1 VALAAEADENAR
13 RLRVNG
19 MKYIRLKWNHTNP
32 DEPVWIFSE
41 LDHAGK
47 EVRKIE
53 CFRNGFCDVAT
64 ASGSS
69 GSAALI
75 SMPLPEL
82 SVLARDPQIRGV
94 EITSEEFEHVWTT
107 RKFSGPEEAL

>member
-1 VALAAEADENAR
+1 
-13 RLRVNG
+13 

-41 LDHAGK
+41 LDSDGK

-64 ASGSS
+64 ATSSS
-69 GSAALI
+69 GTAALVTL
-75 SMPLPEL
+75 PLPDL
-82 SVLARDPQIRGV
+82 KALARRDPEFEPV
-94 EITSEEFEHVWTT
+94 EITKVQFEEVWTT
-107 RKFSGPEEAL
+107 RQFKAL

>member
-1 VALAAEADENAR
+1 
-13 RLRVNG
+13 

-41 LDHAGK
+41 LDANGR

-64 ASGSS
+64 ATGSS
-69 GSAALI
+69 GTAALMT
-75 SMPLPEL
+75 MPLPDL
-82 SVLARDPQIRGV
+82 SVLAKRDPEFEPV
-94 EITSEEFEHVWTT
+94 VITREEFEEVWAT
-107 RKFSGPEEAL
+107 RLYKAV

>member
-1 VALAAEADENAR
+1 
-13 RLRVNG
+13 

-41 LDHAGK
+41 LDVNGR

-64 ASGSS
+64 ATGSS
-69 GSAALI
+69 GTAALMT
-75 SMPLPEL
+75 MPLPDL
-82 SVLARDPQIRGV
+82 SVLAKRDPEFEPV
-94 EITSEEFEHVWTT
+94 VITREEFEEVWAT
-107 RKFSGPEEAL
+107 RLYKAV

>member
-1 VALAAEADENAR
+1 
-13 RLRVNG
+13 

-41 LDHAGK
+41 LDADGK

-53 CFRNGFCDVAT
+53 CFRNGFCDIAT

-69 GSAALI
+69 GTAAL
-75 SMPLPEL
+75 MTLPLPDL
-82 SVLARDPQIRGV
+82 SQLAKRDPEFTPT
-94 EITSEEFEHVWTT
+94 EITQDEFEQIWVK
-107 RKFSGPEEAL
+107 RQFKSADPS

>member
-1 VALAAEADENAR
+1 
-13 RLRVNG
+13 

-41 LDHAGK
+41 VDESFQ

-64 ASGSS
+64 ALGSS
-69 GSAALI
+69 GTASL
-75 SMPLPEL
+75 MTLPLPDL
-82 SVLARDPQIRGV
+82 SALARRDPEFEPV
-94 EITSEEFEHVWTT
+94 EITKEQFEEVWTK
-107 RKFSGPEEAL
+107 RVYKAE